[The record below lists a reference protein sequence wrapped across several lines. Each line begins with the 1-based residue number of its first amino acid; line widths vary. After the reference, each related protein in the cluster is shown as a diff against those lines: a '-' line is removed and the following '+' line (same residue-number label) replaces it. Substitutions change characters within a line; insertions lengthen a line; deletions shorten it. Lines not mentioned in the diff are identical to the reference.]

1 MTTFSAII
9 FSGSTNGRP
18 VLADAVASPGTTI
31 HTVSTA
37 TGTLEEVYLDAFN
50 TATADRKLTV
60 EFGSTATT
68 SHLYATVPTQGG
80 PYRICAGLRLQ
91 GATGQIIRAF
101 ATATGCVVIA
111 GGVNQQV

>member
-1 MTTFSAII
+1 MAYSAIVL
-9 FSGSTNGRP
+9 SGSTNGRP
-18 VLADAVASPGTTI
+18 VAADATSSPGTTL

-50 TATADRKLTV
+50 TATADRFVTI

-68 SHLYATVPTQGG
+68 SHLWAQVPAQGG
-80 PYRICAGLRLQ
+80 PYRIAAGLRLQ

-101 ATATGCVVIA
+101 ATATGSIVIA
-111 GGVNQQV
+111 GGVNQQA

>member
-1 MTTFSAII
+1 MAYSAIT

-18 VLADAVASPGTTI
+18 ILADAVASPGTTI

-37 TGTLEEVYLDAFN
+37 TGTLEEVYLDAYN
-50 TATADRKLTV
+50 TATADRKLVV

-68 SHLYATVPTQGG
+68 SHLYADIPAQGG
-80 PYRICAGLRLQ
+80 PYRVCAGLRLQ
-91 GATGQIIRAF
+91 GATGQVVRAF

-111 GGVNQQV
+111 GGANQQS